1 MNEYG
6 IELFGSD
13 GRLIYSSNL
22 KTLRVVKSGIV
33 SPSILGWGIT
43 ETITF
48 PAMDEQPQLFVRLL
62 GGYHLRIYDSVLVPP
77 DTPGWPYP
85 KWDVTEDI
93 YLPYVGPFNKNS
105 AGKYV
110 SFSAGTYLYRTNVY
124 RQQDNPRFGT
134 WGLIPAFPYTVFK

>member
-1 MNEYG
+1 MSRYG
-6 IELFGSD
+6 IELFGRD
-13 GRLIYSSNL
+13 GRLIYSSDR

-33 SPSILGWGIT
+33 NPAILGWGET

-48 PAMDEQPQLFVRLL
+48 PPMDEPPQLFVRLL
-62 GGYHLRIYDSVLVPP
+62 GGYHYRVYDSILVPP
-77 DTPGWPYP
+77 DNPFWPNP

-110 SFSAGTYLYRTNVY
+110 SFSVGTYLYKSY
-124 RQQDNPRFGT
+124 FYPQQSVPRVGT
-134 WGLIPAFPYTVFK
+134 EGWIPPFPYTVFK